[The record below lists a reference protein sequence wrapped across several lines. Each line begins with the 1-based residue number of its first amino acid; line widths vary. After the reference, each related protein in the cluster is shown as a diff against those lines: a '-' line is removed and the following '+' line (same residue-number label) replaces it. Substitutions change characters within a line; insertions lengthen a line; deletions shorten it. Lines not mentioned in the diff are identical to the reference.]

1 MRTRPL
7 LAIALALPLL
17 AACSASGGGGEATTG
32 GETIAVTVNDE
43 GCTPASIEASA
54 GTIVFAVTNGGTE
67 AGEFEVLEGTQVLD
81 EVENIVPGV
90 TQNMTIDIE
99 AGTYELICYL
109 DDSPRGTLTVT
120 D

>member
-7 LAIALALPLL
+7 VAIALALPLL
-17 AACSASGGGGEATTG
+17 AACSGSGGGSDATG
-32 GETIAVTVNDE
+32 GETIAVTVNDQ
-43 GCTPASIEASA
+43 GCTPASMEASA

-67 AGEFEVLEGTQVLD
+67 AGELEVLEGTQVLD

-90 TQNMTIDIE
+90 TQNMTIDLE

-120 D
+120 E